1 MVYTDSIFFLFSP
14 SGNKSL
20 NISATTILGVIAAYF
35 LVLVLMSWW
44 TSRGTKNENQA
55 FFNANKEA
63 PWYLVAFG
71 MIGAS
76 LSGVTFISL
85 PGAVGLEGNN
95 QQFSYMQMVLGY
107 LVGYAFIAGVLL
119 PIYYRLRLVSIY
131 TYLEQRLG
139 RFSYKTGAAFFLL
152 SRTVGA
158 SFRLYLVAV
167 VMDGIFRASGWDVP
181 FPVTVAGTILLIWI
195 YTFRGGIKTIVW
207 TDTLQTACMLVAVV
221 LSIFA
226 ILDNLDMSVGEAWE
240 GMKQAD
246 LGQWFFF
253 EEGWNDKNNFFKQF
267 LGGAFIAIVMTGLDQ
282 DMMQKNLTC
291 RSLGDAQKNM
301 FSFSLVLV
309 VVNIIFLFL
318 GALLV
323 LFMLKNGIDF
333 PTREAKTSVDLVLL
347 ALGEAKPAG
356 DLFYS
361 TIALEHLSPAIG
373 LLFIIGLVAAA
384 YSSADSALTSLTT
397 SFCVDF
403 LEFDTNDQQDKDQEQ
418 KQKETRKLVHIGFS
432 ILLFLVI
439 LAFWLINDSS
449 VINQIFKF
457 AGYTYGPLLGLYAF
471 GLFTKRKVQD
481 NYVPLVCLL
490 APVLTFVLDRYSG
503 TLLFGYKF
511 GFELLLVNGL
521 LTFLGL
527 LILSINQN
535 RTDSMG

>member
-1 MVYTDSIFFLFSP
+1 MVYADSLFFLFSP

-20 NISATTILGVIAAYF
+20 NISATAILAVIAVYF

-85 PGAVGLEGNN
+85 PGAVGLEGAN
-95 QQFSYMQMVLGY
+95 QQFSYMQMVFGY

-119 PIYYRLRLVSIY
+119 PIYYRLKLVSIY
-131 TYLEQRLG
+131 SYLEQRLG
-139 RFSYKTGAAFFLL
+139 RSSYKTGAAFFLL
-152 SRTVGA
+152 SRTIGA

-207 TDTLQTACMLVAVV
+207 TDTLQTACMLIAVV

-226 ILDNLDMSVGEAWE
+226 ILNNLDMSFGEAWE
-240 GMKQAD
+240 SMKQAD

-309 VVNIIFLFL
+309 VVNFIFLFL
-318 GALLV
+318 GALLYIY
-323 LFMLKNGIDF
+323 LAKNGLDV
-333 PTREAKTSVDLVLL
+333 PTRIVN
-347 ALGEAKPAG
+347 GEAKAAG
-356 DLFYS
+356 DLVYS
-361 TIALEHLSPAIG
+361 TVALQELSPAIG

-418 KQKETRKLVHIGFS
+418 KQKQTRKLVHIGFS

-471 GLFTKRKVQD
+471 GLFTYRKVRD

-490 APVLTFVLDRYSG
+490 APVLTFVLDYFSA

-527 LILSINQN
+527 LIIN
-535 RTDSMG
+535 RTKTSSTDILDETT